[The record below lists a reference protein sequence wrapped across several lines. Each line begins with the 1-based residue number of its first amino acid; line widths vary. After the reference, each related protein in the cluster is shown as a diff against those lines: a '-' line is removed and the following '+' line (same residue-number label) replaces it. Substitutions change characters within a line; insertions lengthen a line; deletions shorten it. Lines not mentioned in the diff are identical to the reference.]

1 MELVVLESNAENISL
16 SDSLQDGGDDVVVN
30 VGVTGR
36 CGVGKSK
43 LCNSIIGKE
52 KFKVFGGMDPETT
65 EVASYEFCWNTNSRR
80 SIKLKVYDTPGL
92 GDGNEDAYLR
102 KLQEKCNDVD
112 VILYCICYKDL
123 DLSPVPSEENKS
135 LRDIRSVL
143 DSNPMKHII
152 IVLTKVNRAKEKEV
166 TLEKEIEQ
174 LGTKLKTC
182 FDDLFTIPVIPV
194 GLPSEAFLKRDF
206 QRLPWLHQLLHEILK
221 QVGELSS
228 FDSLIQSHPHT
239 KDQSTYDESSI
250 AGQITYYLK
259 KPDCNEANSRNT
271 KTILGV
277 GAGTGAVGVA
287 VGAGV
292 GATIGA
298 LAIGIPT
305 FGVAAGVG
313 LVLGGAIGAGI
324 GGAVG
329 TGAAAGVA
337 IKQNQKKL

>member
-16 SDSLQDGGDDVVVN
+16 SDSLPDGGDDVVVN

-43 LCNSIIGKE
+43 LCNSIIGEE
-52 KFKVFGGMDPETT
+52 KFKVSGGMDPETT

-123 DLSPVPSEENKS
+123 DLSPFPSEENKS

-166 TLEKEIEQ
+166 TLEKETQQ

-206 QRLPWLHQLLHEILK
+206 QRPPWLHQLLHEILK

-228 FDSLIQSHPHT
+228 FDSLI
-239 KDQSTYDESSI
+239 
-250 AGQITYYLK
+250 
-259 KPDCNEANSRNT
+259 
-271 KTILGV
+271 
-277 GAGTGAVGVA
+277 
-287 VGAGV
+287 
-292 GATIGA
+292 
-298 LAIGIPT
+298 
-305 FGVAAGVG
+305 
-313 LVLGGAIGAGI
+313 
-324 GGAVG
+324 
-329 TGAAAGVA
+329 
-337 IKQNQKKL
+337 